1 MYIYICMYIYV
12 LAIAGPTAGPNWLIF
27 FRWNPWAKFDLTL
40 FQKM

>member
-27 FRWNPWAKFDLTL
+27 LDGTHGQNLI
-40 FQKM
+40 